1 MIDELQRVKDFG
13 SSEPAPSEA
22 VRNSARSVLARAI
35 ADAERQHQAVPGPVK
50 EHRFRRRAHSRRLLP
65 IGAAVAVAA
74 AAALFL
80 TTPWSSSPGLLAKA
94 AAALTVPPGRILHE
108 KWTEAERLLLPD
120 GRTCTGKSAGEFWID
135 EPTNRFRAV
144 MRDPNA
150 PYPHPPTLAEKM
162 KEACK
167 PAEPAYEIGGHVL
180 GTGGFQFVPPNRL
193 GRVAPDVIAFGGGP
207 YDPAGSLRRALR
219 SGHARDRGET
229 ELNGRTV
236 ELITERYCLN
246 RAGGSGSAC
255 TQRGTDRFYVDP
267 KTYYPVKVV
276 TATGDVIRFAAYEY
290 LPRTEANLALTNI
303 RAQHPHAR
311 ISG

>member
-1 MIDELQRVKDFG
+1 MSNPVEDLKREL
-13 SSEPAPSEA
+13 
-22 VRNSARSVLARAI
+22 LAA
-35 ADAERQHQAVPGPVK
+35 AERQHQPAPATT
-50 EHRFRRRAHSRRLLP
+50 ERRLRHTRMPRLLP
-65 IGAAVAVAA
+65 IAAAVAVAA
-74 AAALFL
+74 AAALFV
-80 TTPWSSSPGLLAKA
+80 TTPWSSSRGLLAKA

-108 KWTEAERLLLPD
+108 KWTEVQHEVVPD
-120 GRTCTGKSAGEFWID
+120 GRICTGESAGEFWID

-150 PYPHPPTLAEKM
+150 PYPHPPTRAEKM

-180 GTGGFQFVPPNRL
+180 ETGGFQFVPPNRL
-193 GRVAPDVIAFGGGP
+193 GRIASNVIPFGGGP
-207 YDPAGSLRRALR
+207 YDPVETLRHALR
-219 SGHARDRGET
+219 SGHARNTGKA

-246 RAGGSGSAC
+246 GPGSTC
-255 TQRGTDRFYVDP
+255 TQRGIDRFYVDP
-267 KTYYPVKVV
+267 KTFYPVEVV
-276 TATGDVIRFAAYEY
+276 TANSTRIIRFAAYEY
-290 LPRTEANLALTNI
+290 LPRTPRNLALTNI